1 MTQEALRARVERRMA
16 AIMAAD
22 VVGYSR
28 LMGADEEGTLARL
41 KAHRRELVDPKIKQ
55 HRGRIVKTTGDG
67 MLVEF
72 ASPVEA
78 VRCAVEVQR
87 GMVNRNADVPLD
99 KRLILRTGINLG
111 DVIAEKGDLFGDG
124 VNVAARLETVCEPG
138 GIAISRSV
146 REQIRDKLPF
156 AFEDVGEHEVKNIAR
171 PIRVY
176 GLSAKVVALLPHEG
190 GAPRYRA
197 ASFLAHRK
205 ASIAAGLAGT
215 LAILLACAWLTLQAP
230 RKGPLALAVSA
241 PDVLT
246 PMNPAQ
252 ASPIPRL
259 SIVVLPFANLS
270 GEHEQYIADGLSEN
284 LTTDL
289 SVHIPDLLVISRS
302 SAFTYKGKDVDVV
315 QIGRD
320 LRVRYVLE
328 GSVQRSEE
336 QLRVNAQLIDA
347 ENGSHLWASRFD
359 GNRSDL
365 FALQDEITGRIA
377 NSLESELIR
386 IAARDA
392 EKRRANPDAQD
403 LVMRGRGVLLQPESP
418 ESLQEAEALFRRAA
432 EIDSGNVGALI
443 GIATALMGQVM
454 AFDRNRGVSVDAKIN
469 HASDFIEK
477 ALTLDPGSS
486 DAHLMKG
493 TIFQAQRRNTEAA
506 RELEVAISL
515 DRNNA
520 AARDLMGQV
529 VTFLGHPEKAIP
541 LFEEAIRISP
551 RDSDSVGMF
560 LHLGIAHILLRHDDA
575 ALEWSLK
582 ARALNPRVMYVHYDL
597 AAAYGLKGNETA
609 ARESLAEAL
618 KLQPKLSIAWLR
630 ARSPS
635 DDPKFNRLREDTL
648 FEGLRRAG
656 LREDDTANN

>member
-246 PMNPAQ
+246 PVNPAQ
-252 ASPIPRL
+252 APPIPRL

-377 NSLESELIR
+377 NSLGSELIR